1 MTNIG
6 KNVKIKSIKVE
17 RWGKNVKSTGIVRKI
32 DELGRIVL
40 PMEIRNT
47 LNLEPKDS
55 IEIFVEED
63 KIILK
68 KYQPCCI
75 FCKSTKN
82 NVIYDKKLVCKSCI
96 EKLKKQL

>member
-1 MTNIG
+1 M
-6 KNVKIKSIKVE
+6 
-17 RWGKNVKSTGIVRKI
+17 KSTGIVRKL

-47 LNLEPKDS
+47 FNLEPKDP
-55 IEIFVEED
+55 IEIFVED
-63 KIILK
+63 DQIILK

-82 NVIYDKKLVCKSCI
+82 NVIFNDKRVCKSCI
-96 EKLKKQL
+96 EKLKKEL